1 MRKIFSYVLKALLFI
16 GIVYAEPESKVEALE
31 GKKRE
36 SSLDKKIRQELKN
49 KELKNKELKN
59 KELKNKE
66 LKNKELKNKEL
77 KNKELKNKELKNKE
91 LKNKE
96 LKNKEEKKNTEEKKE
111 IKAKRKPRAE
121 VHHGDAK
128 NPTQKITPSKI
139 KEGTKGVQNQGTQNQ
154 GVQNN
159 APKLEEKETT
169 PQTLE
174 KKGSSPSSQ
183 FNSIFG
189 NPNDATNNTLE
200 DKVVGGISLLVNG
213 SPITLYQIQE
223 EQKKSKVS
231 KAQARDRLIAERIKN
246 QEIERLKIHV
256 GDDKLD
262 QEMAMMAQQQGM
274 DLDRFKQML
283 MAEGHYKLY
292 RDQLK
297 EHLEMQ
303 ELLRNILLTNVDTSS
318 ETKMREYYNKHKD
331 QFSIPTEIET
341 VRYTSTNQEDLER
354 AMADPNL
361 EVPGVSK
368 ANEKIEMKTLNPQ
381 IAQVFIS
388 HEQGSFTPIMNGGG
402 GQFITFYIKEKKGKN
417 EVSFSQAKQF
427 IAQKLVEESKDK
439 ILEEHFE
446 KLRVKSRIVMIR
458 E

>member
-1 MRKIFSYVLKALLFI
+1 MRKIFSYISKVLLFI
-16 GIVYAEPESKVEALE
+16 GVVYAEPDSKVEALE
-31 GKKRE
+31 GRKQE
-36 SSLDKKIRQELKN
+36 SSLDKKIRQELKS
-49 KELKNKELKN
+49 KELKNKD
-59 KELKNKE
+59 
-66 LKNKELKNKEL
+66 
-77 KNKELKNKELKNKE
+77 
-91 LKNKE
+91 
-96 LKNKEEKKNTEEKKE
+96 LKNKEEKKET
-111 IKAKRKPRAE
+111 KAKRKPRAE
-121 VHHGDAK
+121 VHHGDTK
-128 NPTQKITPSKI
+128 NPTPKITPPKI
-139 KEGTKGVQNQGTQNQ
+139 KGSAKGVQNQGTQNQ

-169 PQTLE
+169 SQTLE
-174 KKGSSPSSQ
+174 KNKETSPSSQ

-189 NPNDATNNTLE
+189 NPNNAANNTLE

-223 EQKKSKVS
+223 EQEKSKVS

-256 GDDKLD
+256 DDDKLD

-274 DLDRFKQML
+274 DLDHFKQML

-318 ETKMREYYNKHKD
+318 ETKMREYYNKHKE

-354 AMADPNL
+354 AMSNPNL

-388 HEQGSFTPIMNGGG
+388 HEQGSFTPVMNGGG

>member
-1 MRKIFSYVLKALLFI
+1 MRKIFSYVLKALLFF

-31 GKKRE
+31 GNKRE

-59 KELKNKE
+59 KE
-66 LKNKELKNKEL
+66 
-77 KNKELKNKELKNKE
+77 
-91 LKNKE
+91 
-96 LKNKEEKKNTEEKKE
+96 EKKNAEEKKE

-121 VHHGDAK
+121 VHHGDSK
-128 NPTQKITPSKI
+128 NTAQKITPPKITPPKITPPKI
-139 KEGTKGVQNQGTQNQ
+139 KESSKGMQNQSM
-154 GVQNN
+154 QNN
-159 APKLEEKETT
+159 APKPEEKDTSS
-169 PQTLE
+169 QILE
-174 KKGSSPSSQ
+174 KNKGASPSSQ

-223 EQKKSKVS
+223 EQEKSKVS

-256 GDDKLD
+256 DDDKLD

-274 DLDRFKQML
+274 DLDHFKQML

-318 ETKMREYYNKHKD
+318 ETKMREYYNKHKE

-354 AMADPNL
+354 AMSNPNL

>member
-31 GKKRE
+31 GRKQE

-49 KELKNKELKN
+49 KDLKNKDLKN
-59 KELKNKE
+59 K
-66 LKNKELKNKEL
+66 
-77 KNKELKNKELKNKE
+77 
-91 LKNKE
+91 
-96 LKNKEEKKNTEEKKE
+96 KEEKKNTEEKKE
-111 IKAKRKPRAE
+111 TKAKRKPRAE

-128 NPTQKITPSKI
+128 NPTQKITPPKI
-139 KEGTKGVQNQGTQNQ
+139 KEGAKGVQNQGTQNQ

-159 APKLEEKETT
+159 APKSEEKEATS
-169 PQTLE
+169 QTLE
-174 KKGSSPSSQ
+174 KNKGTSPSSQ

-189 NPNDATNNTLE
+189 NPNNAANNTLE

-223 EQKKSKVS
+223 EQEKSKVS

-256 GDDKLD
+256 DDDKLD

-274 DLDRFKQML
+274 DLDHFKQML

-318 ETKMREYYNKHKD
+318 ETKMREYYNKHKE

-361 EVPGVSK
+361 EIPGVSK

-388 HEQGSFTPIMNGGG
+388 HEQGSFTPVMNGGG

>member
-31 GKKRE
+31 GRKQE
-36 SSLDKKIRQELKN
+36 SSLDKKIRQEMKNKDLKNKDLKN
-49 KELKNKELKN
+49 KELKNK
-59 KELKNKE
+59 
-66 LKNKELKNKEL
+66 
-77 KNKELKNKELKNKE
+77 
-91 LKNKE
+91 
-96 LKNKEEKKNTEEKKE
+96 KEEKKNPEEKKE
-111 IKAKRKPRAE
+111 TKAKRKPRAE
-121 VHHGDAK
+121 VHHGDSK
-128 NPTQKITPSKI
+128 NPTQKITPPKI
-139 KEGTKGVQNQGTQNQ
+139 KEGAKGVQNQGTQNQGVQNQGTQNQ

-169 PQTLE
+169 SQTLE
-174 KKGSSPSSQ
+174 KNKGTSPSSQ

-189 NPNDATNNTLE
+189 NPNGAANNTLE

-223 EQKKSKVS
+223 EQEKSKVS

-256 GDDKLD
+256 DDDKLD

-274 DLDRFKQML
+274 DLDHFKQML

-292 RDQLK
+292 RNQLK

-318 ETKMREYYNKHKD
+318 ETKMREYYNKHKE

-361 EVPGVSK
+361 EIPGVSK

-388 HEQGSFTPIMNGGG
+388 HAEGSFTPIMNGGG

>member
-1 MRKIFSYVLKALLFI
+1 MRKIFSYVLRALLLFRV
-16 GIVYAEPESKVEALE
+16 VYAEPESKVEALE
-31 GKKRE
+31 GRKQE

-49 KELKNKELKN
+49 KDLKNK
-59 KELKNKE
+59 
-66 LKNKELKNKEL
+66 
-77 KNKELKNKELKNKE
+77 
-91 LKNKE
+91 
-96 LKNKEEKKNTEEKKE
+96 KEEKKNTEEKKE

-121 VHHGDAK
+121 VHHGDSK
-128 NPTQKITPSKI
+128 NPAQKITPPKI
-139 KEGTKGVQNQGTQNQ
+139 KESAKGMQNQSM
-154 GVQNN
+154 QNN

-169 PQTLE
+169 PQILE
-174 KKGSSPSSQ
+174 KNKGASPSSQ

-189 NPNDATNNTLE
+189 NPNDAAGNTLE

-223 EQKKSKVS
+223 EQEKSKVS

-256 GDDKLD
+256 DDDKLD

-274 DLDRFKQML
+274 DLDHFKQML

-318 ETKMREYYNKHKD
+318 ETKMREYYNKHKE

-354 AMADPNL
+354 AMSNPNL

-388 HEQGSFTPIMNGGG
+388 HEQGSFTPVMNGGG

>member
-1 MRKIFSYVLKALLFI
+1 MRKIFSYVLKALLFF
-16 GIVYAEPESKVEALE
+16 GIAHAEPESKVEALE
-31 GKKRE
+31 GKKQE
-36 SSLDKKIRQELKN
+36 FSLDKKIRQ
-49 KELKNKELKN
+49 
-59 KELKNKE
+59 
-66 LKNKELKNKEL
+66 
-77 KNKELKNKELKNKE
+77 ELKNKELKNKE

-121 VHHGDAK
+121 VHHGDSK
-128 NPTQKITPSKI
+128 NPAQKITSPKITPPKI
-139 KEGTKGVQNQGTQNQ
+139 KGSKKALQNQSD
-154 GVQNN
+154 QNN
-159 APKLEEKETT
+159 AIKPQEKTT
-169 PQTLE
+169 QTTE
-174 KKGSSPSSQ
+174 KKEVSPSSQ

-223 EQKKSKVS
+223 EQEKSKVS

-256 GDDKLD
+256 DDDKLD

-274 DLDRFKQML
+274 DLDHFKQML

-318 ETKMREYYNKHKD
+318 ETKMREYYNKHKE

-354 AMADPNL
+354 AMSNPNL

>member
-31 GKKRE
+31 GRKQE

-49 KELKNKELKN
+49 KDLKNKELKN
-59 KELKNKE
+59 K
-66 LKNKELKNKEL
+66 
-77 KNKELKNKELKNKE
+77 
-91 LKNKE
+91 
-96 LKNKEEKKNTEEKKE
+96 KEEKKNTEEKKE
-111 IKAKRKPRAE
+111 TKAKRKPRAE

-139 KEGTKGVQNQGTQNQ
+139 KEGAKGVQNQSTQNQ
-154 GVQNN
+154 GAQNN
-159 APKLEEKETT
+159 APKLEEKETIS
-169 PQTLE
+169 QTLE
-174 KKGSSPSSQ
+174 KNKGASPSSQ

-189 NPNDATNNTLE
+189 NPNNATNNTLE

-256 GDDKLD
+256 DDDKLD

-274 DLDRFKQML
+274 DLDHFKQML

-318 ETKMREYYNKHKD
+318 ETKMREYYNKHKE

-341 VRYTSTNQEDLER
+341 VRYTSTSQEDLER

-361 EVPGVSK
+361 EIPGVSK

-388 HEQGSFTPIMNGGG
+388 HEQGSFTPVMNGGG

>member
-1 MRKIFSYVLKALLFI
+1 MRKIFSYVLKALLFF
-16 GIVYAEPESKVEALE
+16 GIAHAEPESKVEALE
-31 GKKRE
+31 GKKQE

-59 KELKNKE
+59 KE
-66 LKNKELKNKEL
+66 
-77 KNKELKNKELKNKE
+77 
-91 LKNKE
+91 
-96 LKNKEEKKNTEEKKE
+96 EKKNAEEKKE

-121 VHHGDAK
+121 VHHGDSK
-128 NPTQKITPSKI
+128 NPAQKITSPKI
-139 KEGTKGVQNQGTQNQ
+139 KESSKGMQNQSM
-154 GVQNN
+154 QNN
-159 APKLEEKETT
+159 APKPEEKDTT
-169 PQTLE
+169 SQILE
-174 KKGSSPSSQ
+174 KNKGASPSSQ

-189 NPNDATNNTLE
+189 NPNDAASNTLE

-223 EQKKSKVS
+223 EQEKSKVS

-256 GDDKLD
+256 DDDKLD

-274 DLDRFKQML
+274 DLDHFKQML

-318 ETKMREYYNKHKD
+318 ETKMREYYNKHKE

-354 AMADPNL
+354 AMSNPNL

>member
-1 MRKIFSYVLKALLFI
+1 MRKIFSYVLRALLFI

-31 GKKRE
+31 GRKQE

-49 KELKNKELKN
+49 KDLKNKDLKN
-59 KELKNKE
+59 K
-66 LKNKELKNKEL
+66 
-77 KNKELKNKELKNKE
+77 
-91 LKNKE
+91 
-96 LKNKEEKKNTEEKKE
+96 KEEKKNTEEKKE
-111 IKAKRKPRAE
+111 TKAKRKPRAE
-121 VHHGDAK
+121 VHHGDSK
-128 NPTQKITPSKI
+128 NPTQKITPPKI
-139 KEGTKGVQNQGTQNQ
+139 KKGAKGVQNQD
-154 GVQNN
+154 VQNN

-169 PQTLE
+169 SQTLE
-174 KKGSSPSSQ
+174 KNKGTSPSSQ

-189 NPNDATNNTLE
+189 NPNNATNNTLE

-223 EQKKSKVS
+223 EQEKSKVS

-256 GDDKLD
+256 DDDKLD

-274 DLDRFKQML
+274 DLDHFKQML

-318 ETKMREYYNKHKD
+318 ETKMREYYNKHKE

-354 AMADPNL
+354 AMSNPNL

-388 HEQGSFTPIMNGGG
+388 HEQGSFTPVMNGGG

>member
-16 GIVYAEPESKVEALE
+16 GIVYAEPESKIEALE

-36 SSLDKKIRQELKN
+36 SSLDKKIRQ
-49 KELKNKELKN
+49 
-59 KELKNKE
+59 
-66 LKNKELKNKEL
+66 
-77 KNKELKNKELKNKE
+77 ELKNKE

-121 VHHGDAK
+121 VHHGDSK
-128 NPTQKITPSKI
+128 NPAQKITPPKI
-139 KEGTKGVQNQGTQNQ
+139 KESAKGMQNQSM
-154 GVQNN
+154 QNN
-159 APKLEEKETT
+159 APKLEEKETIS
-169 PQTLE
+169 QTLE

-189 NPNDATNNTLE
+189 NPNDAASNTLE

-223 EQKKSKVS
+223 EQEKSKVS

-256 GDDKLD
+256 DDDKLD

-274 DLDRFKQML
+274 DLDHFKQML

-318 ETKMREYYNKHKD
+318 ETKMREYYNKHKE

-361 EVPGVSK
+361 EIPGVSK

-388 HEQGSFTPIMNGGG
+388 HEQGSFTPVMNGGG

>member
-31 GKKRE
+31 GRKQE

-49 KELKNKELKN
+49 KELKNKDLKN
-59 KELKNKE
+59 K
-66 LKNKELKNKEL
+66 
-77 KNKELKNKELKNKE
+77 
-91 LKNKE
+91 
-96 LKNKEEKKNTEEKKE
+96 KEEKKNTEEKKE
-111 IKAKRKPRAE
+111 TKAKRKPRAE

-128 NPTQKITPSKI
+128 NPTQKITPPKI
-139 KEGTKGVQNQGTQNQ
+139 KEGAKGVQNQGTQNQ

-169 PQTLE
+169 SQTLE
-174 KKGSSPSSQ
+174 KNKGTSPSSQ

-189 NPNDATNNTLE
+189 NPNGATNNTLE

-256 GDDKLD
+256 DDDKLD

-274 DLDRFKQML
+274 DLDHFKQML

-318 ETKMREYYNKHKD
+318 ETKMREYYNKHKE

-341 VRYTSTNQEDLER
+341 VRYTSTSQEDLER

-361 EVPGVSK
+361 EIPGVSK

-388 HEQGSFTPIMNGGG
+388 HEQGSFTPVMNGGG

>member
-1 MRKIFSYVLKALLFI
+1 MRKIFSYVLRALLFI
-16 GIVYAEPESKVEALE
+16 GIAYAEPESKVEALE

-49 KELKNKELKN
+49 KE
-59 KELKNKE
+59 
-66 LKNKELKNKEL
+66 
-77 KNKELKNKELKNKE
+77 
-91 LKNKE
+91 
-96 LKNKEEKKNTEEKKE
+96 EKKNAEEKKE
-111 IKAKRKPRAE
+111 IKAKKKPRAE
-121 VHHGDAK
+121 VHHGDSK
-128 NPTQKITPSKI
+128 NPAQKITPPKI
-139 KEGTKGVQNQGTQNQ
+139 KESSKGMQNQSM
-154 GVQNN
+154 QNN
-159 APKLEEKETT
+159 APKPEEKDTSS
-169 PQTLE
+169 QTLE
-174 KKGSSPSSQ
+174 KNKGVSPSSQ

-189 NPNDATNNTLE
+189 NPNDAAGSTLE

-223 EQKKSKVS
+223 EQEKSKVS

-256 GDDKLD
+256 DDDKLD

-274 DLDRFKQML
+274 DLDHFKQML

-318 ETKMREYYNKHKD
+318 ETKMREYYNKHKE

-354 AMADPNL
+354 AMSNPNL

>member
-1 MRKIFSYVLKALLFI
+1 MRKIFSYVLRALLFI

-49 KELKNKELKN
+49 KDLKNK
-59 KELKNKE
+59 
-66 LKNKELKNKEL
+66 
-77 KNKELKNKELKNKE
+77 
-91 LKNKE
+91 
-96 LKNKEEKKNTEEKKE
+96 KEEKKNTEEKKE
-111 IKAKRKPRAE
+111 TKAKRKPRAE

-128 NPTQKITPSKI
+128 NPTQKITSPKI
-139 KEGTKGVQNQGTQNQ
+139 KEGAKGVQNQGTQNQ
-154 GVQNN
+154 GVQSN

-169 PQTLE
+169 SQTLE
-174 KKGSSPSSQ
+174 KNKGTSPSSQ

-189 NPNDATNNTLE
+189 NPNNAANNTLE

-256 GDDKLD
+256 DDDKLD

-274 DLDRFKQML
+274 DLDHFKQML

-318 ETKMREYYNKHKD
+318 ETKMREYYNKHKE

-361 EVPGVSK
+361 EIPGVSK

-388 HEQGSFTPIMNGGG
+388 HEQGSFTPVMNGGG

>member
-16 GIVYAEPESKVEALE
+16 EIVYAEPESKVEALE

-59 KELKNKE
+59 KE
-66 LKNKELKNKEL
+66 
-77 KNKELKNKELKNKE
+77 
-91 LKNKE
+91 
-96 LKNKEEKKNTEEKKE
+96 EKKNTAEKKE

-139 KEGTKGVQNQGTQNQ
+139 KEGAKGVQNQGTQNQ

-159 APKLEEKETT
+159 VPKLEEKEATS
-169 PQTLE
+169 QTLE
-174 KKGSSPSSQ
+174 KNKGTSPSSQ

-189 NPNDATNNTLE
+189 NPNNAANNTLE

-223 EQKKSKVS
+223 EQEKSKVS

-256 GDDKLD
+256 DDDKLD

-274 DLDRFKQML
+274 DLDHFKQML

-292 RDQLK
+292 RNQLK

-318 ETKMREYYNKHKD
+318 ETKMREYYNKHKE

-361 EVPGVSK
+361 EIPGVSK

-388 HEQGSFTPIMNGGG
+388 HEQGSFTPVMNGGG

>member
-31 GKKRE
+31 GRRQE

-49 KELKNKELKN
+49 KDLKNK
-59 KELKNKE
+59 
-66 LKNKELKNKEL
+66 
-77 KNKELKNKELKNKE
+77 
-91 LKNKE
+91 
-96 LKNKEEKKNTEEKKE
+96 KEEKKNPEEKKE
-111 IKAKRKPRAE
+111 TKAKRKPRAE

-139 KEGTKGVQNQGTQNQ
+139 KEGAKGMQNQ

-189 NPNDATNNTLE
+189 NPNNATNNTLE

-256 GDDKLD
+256 DDDKLD

-274 DLDRFKQML
+274 DLDHFKQML

-318 ETKMREYYNKHKD
+318 ETKMREYYNKHKE

-341 VRYTSTNQEDLER
+341 VRYTSTSQEDLER

-361 EVPGVSK
+361 EIPGVSK

-388 HEQGSFTPIMNGGG
+388 HEQGSFTPVMNGGG

>member
-1 MRKIFSYVLKALLFI
+1 MRKIFSYISKVLLFI
-16 GIVYAEPESKVEALE
+16 GVVYAEPDSKVEALE
-31 GKKRE
+31 GRKQE

-49 KELKNKELKN
+49 KD
-59 KELKNKE
+59 
-66 LKNKELKNKEL
+66 
-77 KNKELKNKELKNKE
+77 
-91 LKNKE
+91 

-111 IKAKRKPRAE
+111 TKAKRKPRAE

-128 NPTQKITPSKI
+128 NPTPKITPPKI
-139 KEGTKGVQNQGTQNQ
+139 KGSGKGVQNQ

-159 APKLEEKETT
+159 APKPEEKDTT
-169 PQTLE
+169 PQATE
-174 KKGSSPSSQ
+174 KNKETSPSSQ

-189 NPNDATNNTLE
+189 NPNNATNNTLE

-223 EQKKSKVS
+223 EQEKSKVS

-256 GDDKLD
+256 DDDKLD

-274 DLDRFKQML
+274 DLDHFKQML

-318 ETKMREYYNKHKD
+318 ETKMREYYNKHKE

-354 AMADPNL
+354 AMSNPNL

-388 HEQGSFTPIMNGGG
+388 HEQGSFTPVMNGGG

>member
-31 GKKRE
+31 GRRQE

-49 KELKNKELKN
+49 KDLKNKELKN
-59 KELKNKE
+59 K
-66 LKNKELKNKEL
+66 
-77 KNKELKNKELKNKE
+77 
-91 LKNKE
+91 
-96 LKNKEEKKNTEEKKE
+96 KEEKKNPEEKKE
-111 IKAKRKPRAE
+111 TKAKRKPRAE

-128 NPTQKITPSKI
+128 NPTQKITPPKI
-139 KEGTKGVQNQGTQNQ
+139 KEGAKGVQNQGTQNQ

-169 PQTLE
+169 SQTLE
-174 KKGSSPSSQ
+174 KNKGTSPSSQ

-189 NPNDATNNTLE
+189 NPNNATNNTLE

-256 GDDKLD
+256 DDDKLD

-274 DLDRFKQML
+274 DLDHFKQML

-318 ETKMREYYNKHKD
+318 ETKMREYYNKHKE

-341 VRYTSTNQEDLER
+341 VRYTSTSQEDLER

-361 EVPGVSK
+361 EIPGVSK

-388 HEQGSFTPIMNGGG
+388 HEQGSFTPVMNGGG

>member
-31 GKKRE
+31 GRRQE

-49 KELKNKELKN
+49 KDLKNK
-59 KELKNKE
+59 
-66 LKNKELKNKEL
+66 
-77 KNKELKNKELKNKE
+77 
-91 LKNKE
+91 
-96 LKNKEEKKNTEEKKE
+96 KEEKKNPEEKKE
-111 IKAKRKPRAE
+111 TKPKRKPRAE

-139 KEGTKGVQNQGTQNQ
+139 KEGAKGVQNQGTQNQ

-169 PQTLE
+169 SQTLE
-174 KKGSSPSSQ
+174 KNKGTSPSSQ

-189 NPNDATNNTLE
+189 NPNNAANNTLE

-256 GDDKLD
+256 DDDKLD

-274 DLDRFKQML
+274 DLDHFKQML

-318 ETKMREYYNKHKD
+318 ETKMREYYNKHKE

-361 EVPGVSK
+361 EIPGVSK

-388 HEQGSFTPIMNGGG
+388 HEQGSFTPVMNGGG

>member
-1 MRKIFSYVLKALLFI
+1 MRKIFSYVLRALLFI

-31 GKKRE
+31 GRKQE

-49 KELKNKELKN
+49 KDLKNK
-59 KELKNKE
+59 
-66 LKNKELKNKEL
+66 
-77 KNKELKNKELKNKE
+77 
-91 LKNKE
+91 
-96 LKNKEEKKNTEEKKE
+96 KEEKKNTEEKKE
-111 IKAKRKPRAE
+111 VKAKRKPRAE
-121 VHHGDAK
+121 VHHGDFK
-128 NPTQKITPSKI
+128 NSAQKITPPKI
-139 KEGTKGVQNQGTQNQ
+139 KGNKKALQNQSD
-154 GVQNN
+154 QNN
-159 APKLEEKETT
+159 AIKPKEKTT
-169 PQTLE
+169 QTTE
-174 KKGSSPSSQ
+174 KKEASPSSQ

-189 NPNDATNNTLE
+189 NPNEAAGNTLE

-223 EQKKSKVS
+223 EQEKSKVS

-256 GDDKLD
+256 DDDKLD

-274 DLDRFKQML
+274 DLDHFKQML

>member
-1 MRKIFSYVLKALLFI
+1 MRKIFSYILRALLFI
-16 GIVYAEPESKVEALE
+16 GIVYAEPDSKVEALE
-31 GKKRE
+31 GRKQE

-49 KELKNKELKN
+49 KD
-59 KELKNKE
+59 
-66 LKNKELKNKEL
+66 
-77 KNKELKNKELKNKE
+77 
-91 LKNKE
+91 
-96 LKNKEEKKNTEEKKE
+96 LKNKEEKKNTEEKKTT
-111 IKAKRKPRAE
+111 KTRAKPRAE
-121 VHHGDAK
+121 VHHGDTK
-128 NPTQKITPSKI
+128 NPAPKITPPKI
-139 KEGTKGVQNQGTQNQ
+139 KGSAKGVQNQGMQNQ
-154 GVQNN
+154 GVQSN
-159 APKLEEKETT
+159 APKPEKKDTT
-169 PQTLE
+169 PQVTE
-174 KKGSSPSSQ
+174 KNKETSPSSQ

-189 NPNDATNNTLE
+189 NPNNAANNTLE

-223 EQKKSKVS
+223 EQEKSKVS

-256 GDDKLD
+256 DDDKLD

-274 DLDRFKQML
+274 DLDHFKQML

-318 ETKMREYYNKHKD
+318 ETKMREYYNKHKE

-361 EVPGVSK
+361 EIPGVSK

-388 HEQGSFTPIMNGGG
+388 HEQGSFTPVMNGGG

>member
-1 MRKIFSYVLKALLFI
+1 MRKIFSYISKVLLFI
-16 GIVYAEPESKVEALE
+16 GVVYAEPDSKVEALE
-31 GKKRE
+31 GRKQE

-59 KELKNKE
+59 KD
-66 LKNKELKNKEL
+66 
-77 KNKELKNKELKNKE
+77 
-91 LKNKE
+91 
-96 LKNKEEKKNTEEKKE
+96 LKNKEEKKNTEEKKTT
-111 IKAKRKPRAE
+111 KTRAKPRAE
-121 VHHGDAK
+121 VHHGDTK
-128 NPTQKITPSKI
+128 NPTPKITPPKI
-139 KEGTKGVQNQGTQNQ
+139 KGSGKGVQNQ

-159 APKLEEKETT
+159 APKPEEKDTT
-169 PQTLE
+169 PQATE
-174 KKGSSPSSQ
+174 KNKETSPSSQ

-189 NPNDATNNTLE
+189 NPNNATNNTLE

-223 EQKKSKVS
+223 EQEKSKVS

-256 GDDKLD
+256 DDDKLD

-274 DLDRFKQML
+274 DLDHFKQML

-318 ETKMREYYNKHKD
+318 ETKMREYYNKHKE

-354 AMADPNL
+354 AMSNPNL

-388 HEQGSFTPIMNGGG
+388 HEQGSFTPVMNGGG

>member
-1 MRKIFSYVLKALLFI
+1 MRKIFSYVFKALLFI
-16 GIVYAEPESKVEALE
+16 GIAYAEPESKVEALE
-31 GKKRE
+31 GKKQE

-49 KELKNKELKN
+49 KDLKNKELKN
-59 KELKNKE
+59 K
-66 LKNKELKNKEL
+66 
-77 KNKELKNKELKNKE
+77 
-91 LKNKE
+91 
-96 LKNKEEKKNTEEKKE
+96 KEEKKNPEEKKE
-111 IKAKRKPRAE
+111 TKPKRKPRAE

-139 KEGTKGVQNQGTQNQ
+139 KEGAKGVQNQGTQNQ

-159 APKLEEKETT
+159 VPKLEEKETT
-169 PQTLE
+169 SQTLE
-174 KKGSSPSSQ
+174 KNKGTSPSSQ

-189 NPNDATNNTLE
+189 NPNNAANNTLE

-223 EQKKSKVS
+223 EQEKSKVS

-256 GDDKLD
+256 DDDKLD

-274 DLDRFKQML
+274 DLDHFKQML

-318 ETKMREYYNKHKD
+318 ETKMREYYNKHKE

-361 EVPGVSK
+361 EIPGVSK

-388 HEQGSFTPIMNGGG
+388 HEQGSFTPVMNGGG

>member
-1 MRKIFSYVLKALLFI
+1 MRKIFSYVLRALLFI

-31 GKKRE
+31 GRKQE

-49 KELKNKELKN
+49 KDLKNK
-59 KELKNKE
+59 
-66 LKNKELKNKEL
+66 
-77 KNKELKNKELKNKE
+77 
-91 LKNKE
+91 
-96 LKNKEEKKNTEEKKE
+96 KEEKKNPAEKKE

-139 KEGTKGVQNQGTQNQ
+139 KEGAKGVQNQGTQNQ

-169 PQTLE
+169 SQTLE
-174 KKGSSPSSQ
+174 KNKGASPSSQ

-189 NPNDATNNTLE
+189 NPNNAANNTLE

-256 GDDKLD
+256 DDDKLD

-274 DLDRFKQML
+274 DLYHFKQML

-318 ETKMREYYNKHKD
+318 ETKMREYYNKHKE

-361 EVPGVSK
+361 EIPGVSK

-388 HEQGSFTPIMNGGG
+388 HEQGSFTPVMNGGG

>member
-1 MRKIFSYVLKALLFI
+1 MRKIFSYVLRALLFI
-16 GIVYAEPESKVEALE
+16 GIVYAEPESKMEALE
-31 GKKRE
+31 GRKQE

-49 KELKNKELKN
+49 KDLKNK
-59 KELKNKE
+59 
-66 LKNKELKNKEL
+66 
-77 KNKELKNKELKNKE
+77 
-91 LKNKE
+91 
-96 LKNKEEKKNTEEKKE
+96 KEEKKNTEEKKE
-111 IKAKRKPRAE
+111 VKAKRKPRAE

-128 NPTQKITPSKI
+128 NPTQKITPPKI
-139 KEGTKGVQNQGTQNQ
+139 KEGAKGVQNQGTQNQ

-169 PQTLE
+169 SQILE
-174 KKGSSPSSQ
+174 KNKGTSPSSQ

-189 NPNDATNNTLE
+189 NPNNATNNTLE

-256 GDDKLD
+256 DDDKLD

-274 DLDRFKQML
+274 DLDHFKQML

-318 ETKMREYYNKHKD
+318 ETKMREYYNKHKE

-361 EVPGVSK
+361 EIPGVSK

-388 HEQGSFTPIMNGGG
+388 HEQGSFTPVMNGGG

>member
-31 GKKRE
+31 GRKQE

-49 KELKNKELKN
+49 KELKNKDLKN
-59 KELKNKE
+59 K
-66 LKNKELKNKEL
+66 
-77 KNKELKNKELKNKE
+77 
-91 LKNKE
+91 
-96 LKNKEEKKNTEEKKE
+96 KEEKKNTAEKKE
-111 IKAKRKPRAE
+111 TKAKRKPRAE

-139 KEGTKGVQNQGTQNQ
+139 KEGAKGVQNQGTQNQ

-159 APKLEEKETT
+159 ASKLEEKETT
-169 PQTLE
+169 SQTLE
-174 KKGSSPSSQ
+174 KNKGTSPSSQ

-189 NPNDATNNTLE
+189 NPNNATNNTLE

-256 GDDKLD
+256 DDDKLD

-274 DLDRFKQML
+274 DLDHFKQML

-318 ETKMREYYNKHKD
+318 ETKMREYYNKHKE

-361 EVPGVSK
+361 EIPGVSK

-388 HEQGSFTPIMNGGG
+388 HEEGSFTPVMNGGG

>member
-1 MRKIFSYVLKALLFI
+1 MRKIFSYVLKALLFF
-16 GIVYAEPESKVEALE
+16 GIAHAEPESKVEALE
-31 GKKRE
+31 GKKQE

-49 KELKNKELKN
+49 KELKNKE
-59 KELKNKE
+59 
-66 LKNKELKNKEL
+66 
-77 KNKELKNKELKNKE
+77 
-91 LKNKE
+91 
-96 LKNKEEKKNTEEKKE
+96 EKKNTESKKTT
-111 IKAKRKPRAE
+111 KTRAKPRAE
-121 VHHGDAK
+121 VHHGDSK
-128 NPTQKITPSKI
+128 NPAQKITPPKI
-139 KEGTKGVQNQGTQNQ
+139 KESFKGMQNQSM
-154 GVQNN
+154 QNN
-159 APKLEEKETT
+159 APKPEEKDTT
-169 PQTLE
+169 PQILE
-174 KKGSSPSSQ
+174 KNKGASPSSQ

-189 NPNDATNNTLE
+189 NPNDAAGNTLE

-223 EQKKSKVS
+223 EQEKSKVS

-256 GDDKLD
+256 DDDKLD

-274 DLDRFKQML
+274 DLDHFKQML

-318 ETKMREYYNKHKD
+318 ETKMREYYNKHKE

-354 AMADPNL
+354 AMSNPNL

-388 HEQGSFTPIMNGGG
+388 HEQGSFTPVMNGGG

>member
-1 MRKIFSYVLKALLFI
+1 MRKIFSYISKVLLFI
-16 GIVYAEPESKVEALE
+16 GVVYAEPDSKVEALE
-31 GKKRE
+31 GRKQE
-36 SSLDKKIRQELKN
+36 SSLDKKIRQELKS
-49 KELKNKELKN
+49 KDLKNKD
-59 KELKNKE
+59 
-66 LKNKELKNKEL
+66 
-77 KNKELKNKELKNKE
+77 
-91 LKNKE
+91 
-96 LKNKEEKKNTEEKKE
+96 LKNKEEKKET
-111 IKAKRKPRAE
+111 KAKRKPRAE

-128 NPTQKITPSKI
+128 NPTQKITPPKI
-139 KEGTKGVQNQGTQNQ
+139 KESAKGVQNQGTQNQ

-159 APKLEEKETT
+159 APKLEEKDTT
-169 PQTLE
+169 PQATE
-174 KKGSSPSSQ
+174 KNKETSPSSQ

-189 NPNDATNNTLE
+189 NPNNATNNTLE

-223 EQKKSKVS
+223 EQEKSKVS

-256 GDDKLD
+256 DDDKLD

-274 DLDRFKQML
+274 DLDHFKQML

-318 ETKMREYYNKHKD
+318 ETKMREYYNKHKE

-354 AMADPNL
+354 AMSNPNL

-388 HEQGSFTPIMNGGG
+388 HEQGSFTPVMNGGG

>member
-1 MRKIFSYVLKALLFI
+1 MRKIFSYISKVLLFI
-16 GIVYAEPESKVEALE
+16 GVVYADPDSKVEALE
-31 GKKRE
+31 GRKQE
-36 SSLDKKIRQELKN
+36 SSLDKKIRQELKS
-49 KELKNKELKN
+49 KELKNKD
-59 KELKNKE
+59 
-66 LKNKELKNKEL
+66 
-77 KNKELKNKELKNKE
+77 
-91 LKNKE
+91 
-96 LKNKEEKKNTEEKKE
+96 LKNKEEKKNPEEKKTT
-111 IKAKRKPRAE
+111 KTRAKPRAE
-121 VHHGDAK
+121 VHHGDSK
-128 NPTQKITPSKI
+128 NPTPKITPPKI
-139 KEGTKGVQNQGTQNQ
+139 KGSGKGVQNQ

-159 APKLEEKETT
+159 APKPEKKDTT
-169 PQTLE
+169 PQATE
-174 KKGSSPSSQ
+174 KNKETSPSSQ

-189 NPNDATNNTLE
+189 NPNNATNNTLE

-223 EQKKSKVS
+223 EQEKSKVS

-256 GDDKLD
+256 DDDKLD

-274 DLDRFKQML
+274 DLDHFKQML

-318 ETKMREYYNKHKD
+318 ETKMREYYNKHKE

-354 AMADPNL
+354 AMSNPNL

-388 HEQGSFTPIMNGGG
+388 HEQGSFTPVMNGGG

>member
-1 MRKIFSYVLKALLFI
+1 MKKIFSYVLKALLFF
-16 GIVYAEPESKVEALE
+16 GIAHAEPESKVEALG
-31 GKKRE
+31 GKKQE

-49 KELKNKELKN
+49 KELKNKE
-59 KELKNKE
+59 
-66 LKNKELKNKEL
+66 
-77 KNKELKNKELKNKE
+77 
-91 LKNKE
+91 
-96 LKNKEEKKNTEEKKE
+96 EKKNTEEKKTT
-111 IKAKRKPRAE
+111 KTRAKPRAE
-121 VHHGDAK
+121 VHHGDSK
-128 NPTQKITPSKI
+128 NPAQKITSPKI
-139 KEGTKGVQNQGTQNQ
+139 KESSKGMQNQSM
-154 GVQNN
+154 QNN
-159 APKLEEKETT
+159 APKPEEKDTT

-174 KKGSSPSSQ
+174 KNKGVSPSSQ

-189 NPNDATNNTLE
+189 NPNDAAGSTLE

-223 EQKKSKVS
+223 EQEKSKVS

-256 GDDKLD
+256 DDDKLD

-274 DLDRFKQML
+274 DLDHFKQML

-318 ETKMREYYNKHKD
+318 ETKMREYYNKHKE

-354 AMADPNL
+354 AMSNPNL

>member
-1 MRKIFSYVLKALLFI
+1 MRKIFSYVLKALLFF
-16 GIVYAEPESKVEALE
+16 GIAHAEPESKVEALE
-31 GKKRE
+31 GKKQE

-59 KELKNKE
+59 KE
-66 LKNKELKNKEL
+66 
-77 KNKELKNKELKNKE
+77 
-91 LKNKE
+91 
-96 LKNKEEKKNTEEKKE
+96 EKKNAEEKKE

-121 VHHGDAK
+121 VHHGDSK
-128 NPTQKITPSKI
+128 NSAQKITPPKI
-139 KEGTKGVQNQGTQNQ
+139 KKSTKGMQNQSM
-154 GVQNN
+154 QNN
-159 APKLEEKETT
+159 APKPEEKDTT
-169 PQTLE
+169 SQILE
-174 KKGSSPSSQ
+174 KNKGASPSSQ

-223 EQKKSKVS
+223 EQEKSKVS

-256 GDDKLD
+256 DDDKLD

-274 DLDRFKQML
+274 DLDHFKQML

-318 ETKMREYYNKHKD
+318 ETKMREYYNKHKE

-354 AMADPNL
+354 AMSNPNL

>member
-31 GKKRE
+31 GRKQE
-36 SSLDKKIRQELKN
+36 SSLDKKIRQEIKDKDLKN
-49 KELKNKELKN
+49 KDLKNKD
-59 KELKNKE
+59 
-66 LKNKELKNKEL
+66 
-77 KNKELKNKELKNKE
+77 
-91 LKNKE
+91 
-96 LKNKEEKKNTEEKKE
+96 LKNKEEKKNPEEKKE
-111 IKAKRKPRAE
+111 AKAKRKPRAE

-139 KEGTKGVQNQGTQNQ
+139 KEGAKGVQNQGTQNQ

-169 PQTLE
+169 PQILE
-174 KKGSSPSSQ
+174 KNKGTSPSSQ

-189 NPNDATNNTLE
+189 NPNNAANNTLE

-256 GDDKLD
+256 DDDKLD

-274 DLDRFKQML
+274 DLDHFKQML

-318 ETKMREYYNKHKD
+318 ETKMREYYNKHKE

-361 EVPGVSK
+361 EIPGVSK

-388 HEQGSFTPIMNGGG
+388 HEEGSFTPVMNGGG

>member
-1 MRKIFSYVLKALLFI
+1 MRKIFSYVLKALLLI

-31 GKKRE
+31 GKKQE

-49 KELKNKELKN
+49 KELKNKE
-59 KELKNKE
+59 
-66 LKNKELKNKEL
+66 
-77 KNKELKNKELKNKE
+77 
-91 LKNKE
+91 
-96 LKNKEEKKNTEEKKE
+96 EKKNTEEKKE
-111 IKAKRKPRAE
+111 VKAQRKPRAE

-128 NPTQKITPSKI
+128 NPAQKITPPRI
-139 KEGTKGVQNQGTQNQ
+139 KESAKGIQNQGIQSQ
-154 GVQNN
+154 GMPNN
-159 APKLEEKETT
+159 APKPKEKDTT
-169 PQTLE
+169 PQILE
-174 KKGSSPSSQ
+174 KNKGASPGSQ

-223 EQKKSKVS
+223 EQEKSKVS

-256 GDDKLD
+256 DDDKLD

-274 DLDRFKQML
+274 DLDHFKQML

-318 ETKMREYYNKHKD
+318 ETKMREYYNKHKE
-331 QFSIPTEIET
+331 QFSMPTEIET

-361 EVPGVSK
+361 EIPGVSK

-388 HEQGSFTPIMNGGG
+388 HEQGSFTPVMNGGG

>member
-1 MRKIFSYVLKALLFI
+1 MRKIFSYVLKALLFF

-31 GKKRE
+31 GRKQE

-49 KELKNKELKN
+49 KDLKNK
-59 KELKNKE
+59 
-66 LKNKELKNKEL
+66 
-77 KNKELKNKELKNKE
+77 
-91 LKNKE
+91 
-96 LKNKEEKKNTEEKKE
+96 KEEKKNPAEKKE

-121 VHHGDAK
+121 VHHGDTK

-139 KEGTKGVQNQGTQNQ
+139 KERAKGVQNQGTQNQ

-169 PQTLE
+169 SQTLE
-174 KKGSSPSSQ
+174 KNKGTSPSSQ

-189 NPNDATNNTLE
+189 NPNNATNNTLE
-200 DKVVGGISLLVNG
+200 DKVVGGISLLVND

-223 EQKKSKVS
+223 EQEKSKVS

-256 GDDKLD
+256 DDDKLD

-274 DLDRFKQML
+274 DLDHFKQML

-318 ETKMREYYNKHKD
+318 ETKMREYYNKHKE

-341 VRYTSTNQEDLER
+341 VRYTSTSQEDLER

-361 EVPGVSK
+361 EIPGVSK

-388 HEQGSFTPIMNGGG
+388 HEQGSFTPVMNGGG

>member
-1 MRKIFSYVLKALLFI
+1 MRKIFSYVLKALLLVKV
-16 GIVYAEPESKVEALE
+16 VYAAPESKVEALE
-31 GKKRE
+31 GRKQE

-59 KELKNKE
+59 KE
-66 LKNKELKNKEL
+66 
-77 KNKELKNKELKNKE
+77 
-91 LKNKE
+91 
-96 LKNKEEKKNTEEKKE
+96 EKKNAEEKKE

-121 VHHGDAK
+121 VHHGDSK
-128 NPTQKITPSKI
+128 NSAQKITPPKI
-139 KEGTKGVQNQGTQNQ
+139 KGSSKGMQNQSM
-154 GVQNN
+154 QNN
-159 APKLEEKETT
+159 APKPEEKDTT
-169 PQTLE
+169 SQTLE
-174 KKGSSPSSQ
+174 KNKGISPSSQ

-189 NPNDATNNTLE
+189 NPNDAAGSTLE

-223 EQKKSKVS
+223 EQEKSKVS

-256 GDDKLD
+256 DDDKLD

-274 DLDRFKQML
+274 DLDHFKQML

-318 ETKMREYYNKHKD
+318 ETKMREYYNKHKE

-354 AMADPNL
+354 AMSNPNL

>member
-1 MRKIFSYVLKALLFI
+1 MRKIFSYVLRALLFI

-31 GKKRE
+31 GKKQD
-36 SSLDKKIRQELKN
+36 SSLDKKIRQ
-49 KELKNKELKN
+49 
-59 KELKNKE
+59 
-66 LKNKELKNKEL
+66 
-77 KNKELKNKELKNKE
+77 ELKNKE

-121 VHHGDAK
+121 VHHGDSK
-128 NPTQKITPSKI
+128 NPAQKITPPKI
-139 KEGTKGVQNQGTQNQ
+139 KEGAKGVQNQGTQNQ

-169 PQTLE
+169 SQTLE
-174 KKGSSPSSQ
+174 KNKGASPGSQ

-189 NPNDATNNTLE
+189 NPNNATNNTLE

-223 EQKKSKVS
+223 EQEKSKVS

-256 GDDKLD
+256 DDDKLD

-274 DLDRFKQML
+274 DLDHFKQML

-318 ETKMREYYNKHKD
+318 ETKMREYYNKHKE

-341 VRYTSTNQEDLER
+341 VRYTSTSQEDLER

-361 EVPGVSK
+361 EIPGVSK

-388 HEQGSFTPIMNGGG
+388 HEQGSFTPVMNGGG

>member
-31 GKKRE
+31 GRKQE

-49 KELKNKELKN
+49 KDLKNKDLKN
-59 KELKNKE
+59 K
-66 LKNKELKNKEL
+66 
-77 KNKELKNKELKNKE
+77 
-91 LKNKE
+91 
-96 LKNKEEKKNTEEKKE
+96 KEEKKNTEEKKE
-111 IKAKRKPRAE
+111 TKAKRKPRAE

-128 NPTQKITPSKI
+128 NPTQKITPPKI
-139 KEGTKGVQNQGTQNQ
+139 KEGAKGVQNQGTQNQ

-159 APKLEEKETT
+159 APKPEEKETT
-169 PQTLE
+169 SQTLE
-174 KKGSSPSSQ
+174 KNKGTSPSSQ

-189 NPNDATNNTLE
+189 NPNNAANNTLE

-256 GDDKLD
+256 DDDKLD

-274 DLDRFKQML
+274 DLDHFKQML

-318 ETKMREYYNKHKD
+318 ETKMREYYNKHKE

-341 VRYTSTNQEDLER
+341 VRYTSTSQEDLER

-361 EVPGVSK
+361 EIPGVSK

-388 HEQGSFTPIMNGGG
+388 HEQGSFTPVMNGGG

>member
-31 GKKRE
+31 GRKQE

-49 KELKNKELKN
+49 KELKNKE
-59 KELKNKE
+59 
-66 LKNKELKNKEL
+66 
-77 KNKELKNKELKNKE
+77 
-91 LKNKE
+91 
-96 LKNKEEKKNTEEKKE
+96 EKKNPEEKKE
-111 IKAKRKPRAE
+111 IKPKRKPRAE

-139 KEGTKGVQNQGTQNQ
+139 KEGAKGVQNQGTQNQ

-169 PQTLE
+169 SQTLE
-174 KKGSSPSSQ
+174 KNKGTSPSSQ

-189 NPNDATNNTLE
+189 NPNNATNNTLE

-223 EQKKSKVS
+223 EQEKSKVS

-256 GDDKLD
+256 DDDKLD

-274 DLDRFKQML
+274 DLDHFKQML

-318 ETKMREYYNKHKD
+318 ETKMREYYNKHKE

-361 EVPGVSK
+361 EIPGVSK

-388 HEQGSFTPIMNGGG
+388 HEQGSFTPVMNGGG

>member
-31 GKKRE
+31 GRKQE

-49 KELKNKELKN
+49 KDLKNK
-59 KELKNKE
+59 
-66 LKNKELKNKEL
+66 
-77 KNKELKNKELKNKE
+77 
-91 LKNKE
+91 
-96 LKNKEEKKNTEEKKE
+96 KEEKKNPEEKKE
-111 IKAKRKPRAE
+111 TKAKRKPRAE

-139 KEGTKGVQNQGTQNQ
+139 KEGAKGVQNQGTQNQ

-169 PQTLE
+169 SQTLE
-174 KKGSSPSSQ
+174 KNKGTSPSSQ

-189 NPNDATNNTLE
+189 NPNDAANNTLE

-223 EQKKSKVS
+223 EQEKSKVS

-256 GDDKLD
+256 DDDKLD

-274 DLDRFKQML
+274 DLDHFKQML

-318 ETKMREYYNKHKD
+318 ETKMREYYNKHKE

-361 EVPGVSK
+361 EIPGVSK

-388 HEQGSFTPIMNGGG
+388 HEQGSFTPVMNGGG

>member
-16 GIVYAEPESKVEALE
+16 GIAHAEPESKVEALE

-59 KELKNKE
+59 KE
-66 LKNKELKNKEL
+66 
-77 KNKELKNKELKNKE
+77 
-91 LKNKE
+91 
-96 LKNKEEKKNTEEKKE
+96 EKKNPAEKKE
-111 IKAKRKPRAE
+111 TKAKRKPRAE

-169 PQTLE
+169 SQTLE
-174 KKGSSPSSQ
+174 KNKGTSPSSQ

-189 NPNDATNNTLE
+189 NPNNAANNTLE

-256 GDDKLD
+256 DDDKLD

-274 DLDRFKQML
+274 DLDHFKQML

-318 ETKMREYYNKHKD
+318 ETKMREYYNKHKE

-361 EVPGVSK
+361 EIPGVSK

-388 HEQGSFTPIMNGGG
+388 HEQGSFTPVMNGGG

>member
-31 GKKRE
+31 GRKQE

-49 KELKNKELKN
+49 KDLKNK
-59 KELKNKE
+59 
-66 LKNKELKNKEL
+66 
-77 KNKELKNKELKNKE
+77 
-91 LKNKE
+91 
-96 LKNKEEKKNTEEKKE
+96 KEEKKNTEEKKE

-121 VHHGDAK
+121 VHHGDSK
-128 NPTQKITPSKI
+128 NPAQKITPPKI
-139 KEGTKGVQNQGTQNQ
+139 KEGAKGVQNQGTQNQ
-154 GVQNN
+154 GVQSN

-169 PQTLE
+169 SQTLE
-174 KKGSSPSSQ
+174 KNKGTSPSSQ

-189 NPNDATNNTLE
+189 NPNNAANNTLE

-256 GDDKLD
+256 DDDKLD

-274 DLDRFKQML
+274 DLDHFKQML

-318 ETKMREYYNKHKD
+318 ETKMREYYNKHKE

-361 EVPGVSK
+361 EIPGVSK

-388 HEQGSFTPIMNGGG
+388 HEQGSFTPVMNGGG